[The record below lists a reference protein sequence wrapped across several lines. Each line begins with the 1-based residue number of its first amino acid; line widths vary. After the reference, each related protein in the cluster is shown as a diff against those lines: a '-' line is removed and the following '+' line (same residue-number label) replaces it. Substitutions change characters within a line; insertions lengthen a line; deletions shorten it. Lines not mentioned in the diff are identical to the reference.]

1 MGVLVKGRLR
11 CLGSPQ
17 SIKKK
22 YGSDYSLIVRAHP
35 SKLPAIRTFINTLF
49 PSPSTSSGRENG
61 GPRSFASESD
71 SGGQARFGVPIQT
84 LPELA
89 MLLHELETKRA
100 SLGIED
106 YSVSQPTLQQAFF
119 RLSKDDAS
127 QRSG

>member
-1 MGVLVKGRLR
+1 MKGRLR

-35 SKLPAIRTFINTLF
+35 SKLPAIRQFINTLF
-49 PSPSTSSGRENG
+49 PSTSSPSGNGNGHFENL
-61 GPRSFASESD
+61 ASGSD

-119 RLSKDDAS
+119 RLSKEEAGRQDG
-127 QRSG
+127 QV